1 MKSKKILIVGAGFSG
16 AVIGRQLAEK
26 GHQVHII
33 DQRDHIG
40 GNSYDARD
48 SETNVMVHVYGPHI
62 FHTDNETVWNYVNKH
77 AEMMP
82 YVNRVKATVNG
93 QVFSLPINLHTI
105 NQFFSKTC
113 SPDEA
118 RALIAEKGD
127 STIADPQT
135 FEEQALRFIGKELYE
150 AFFKGYTIK
159 QWGMQPSELP
169 ASILKRLPVRFNY
182 DDNYFNHKFQGM
194 PKCGY
199 TQMIKSIL
207 NHENIKVDL
216 QREFIVDE
224 RTHYDHVFYSGPLDA
239 FYGYQYGRLGY
250 RTLDFKKFIYQGD
263 YQGCAVMNYCSVDV
277 PYTKYWF
284 LDQDIM
290 NKVFYSR
297 VTFLPLEWNVY
308 HGNGNTDDFFP
319 NLKFATYM
327 KFLAAR
333 KKPKMIHYAGENKPW
348 NTEKVDFYDDFIENI
363 ANTPWEM
370 EIYKRQMS
378 LAASI
383 GLTHSEPQQQIL
395 FQTKIKNVL
404 MPYVNK
410 YAPIGTSR
418 RNMMTKYYYKV
429 RRAILG

>member
-40 GNSYDARD
+40 ENSYDARD

-216 QREFIVDE
+216 QREFIVEE

-239 FYGYQYGRLGY
+239 FFGYQYGRLGY
-250 RTLDFKKFIYQGD
+250 RTLDFKKFTYQGD

-277 PYTKYWF
+277 PYTRITEHKYFSPWEQH
-284 LDQDIM
+284 DDSVCY
-290 NKVFYSR
+290 KEYSR
-297 VTFLPLEWNVY
+297 SCE
-308 HGNGNTDDFFP
+308 
-319 NLKFATYM
+319 
-327 KFLAAR
+327 
-333 KKPKMIHYAGENKPW
+333 ENDIP
-348 NTEKVDFYDDFIENI
+348 YYPI
-363 ANTPWEM
+363 
-370 EIYKRQMS
+370 RQMGEMALLEKYLS
-378 LAASI
+378 LAENETNITFVGRLGTYRYLDMDVTIAEALKTAEVYLNS
-383 GLTHSEPQQQIL
+383 LTENQP
-395 FQTKIKNVL
+395 
-404 MPYVNK
+404 MPVF
-410 YAPIGTSR
+410 TVS
-418 RNMMTKYYYKV
+418 V
-429 RRAILG
+429 R